1 MNHPFLALWLASQ
14 PAAACDTELLEAT
27 LTNLRAGTN
36 PDLKLRKLAGSL
48 AESCTFAKGLSAML
62 GSIPHTDPPGRP
74 KLEQKVVLEEPAV
87 WNTACPGGKAT
98 FDAAFAQSGAARAA
112 TLYAGCDM
120 ARYKYVT
127 QDELA
132 SAGGLIYTSII
143 VARHF
148 QDKGVPDPLAL
159 PLLRGIVGLPEAQA
173 TPPAA
178 DPWAQARDRVAQVAS
193 KPFEGLPAA
202 EWTNHAGA
210 LLPLCETL
218 RTRPVAERSKNRQL
232 EFDTCAQA
240 GRAIDHAGIETAPY
254 FRQVGSTP
262 VNWGYYLAAGLAKG
276 DPTLAS
282 FAKDE
287 EMKSTVTWY
296 LQQINSGALP
306 LP

>member
-1 MNHPFLALWLASQ
+1 MNHPLLAFWLVSQ
-14 PAAACDTELLEAT
+14 PAAACEKELLEAT

-36 PDLKLRKLAGSL
+36 ADLKMRKLAGSL
-48 AESCTFAKGLSAML
+48 AESCTFPRGLTSML
-62 GSIPHTDPPGRP
+62 GTIPHTDAPGRP
-74 KLEQKVVLEEPAV
+74 KLEQKVVLEDPNV

-120 ARYKYVT
+120 ARYKFVT

-132 SAGGLIYTSII
+132 NATGLVYTSII

-148 QDKGVPDPLAL
+148 QDKAVADVLAL
-159 PLLRGIVGLPEAQA
+159 PLLRGLAGLPEAQA
-173 TPPAA
+173 AAPAA
-178 DPWAQARDRVAQVAS
+178 DPWAQARDRVTQVAS

-202 EWTNHAGA
+202 EWTTHANA
-210 LLPLCETL
+210 LLPLCEAL
-218 RTRPVAERSKNRQL
+218 RTRPVSERSKNRQL

-240 GRAIDHAGIETAPY
+240 GRATDHAGIETAPL

-276 DPTLAS
+276 DPTLVSYAQ
-282 FAKDE
+282 DE
-287 EMKSTVTWY
+287 EMKGTIGWY